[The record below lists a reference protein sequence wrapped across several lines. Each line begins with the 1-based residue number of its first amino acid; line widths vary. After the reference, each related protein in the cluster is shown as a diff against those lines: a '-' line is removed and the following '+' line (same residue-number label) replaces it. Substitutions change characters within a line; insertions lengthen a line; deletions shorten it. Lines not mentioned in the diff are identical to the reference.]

1 MNNSK
6 MHTNQS
12 AMRTNPSASV
22 SPSLG
27 TRMSACTRQKIA
39 SASPLQGKVLVTLP
53 PSVSSMTRSATRKSA
68 RNTKNT
74 LRDIESPAVQ
84 PPKKGKKGSKTLCAI
99 HEDADTLLESLDQP
113 KLPPLLWKSPPED
126 MGLVLNQ
133 VIEQSNHGVNSEVK
147 GAASTLAYSLAYR
160 GDCEGIAGA
169 ALTLVYSLAYR
180 GSEEVT
186 GAASTMRYS
195 LAYSSGS
202 TSARKQK
209 DLGGSDDEHK
219 EKGKEE
225 GDDYQPDKHIDL
237 WGLET
242 KSNEKSD
249 DQKND
254 DYQPGGMNSL
264 DGLVNSADDDEDI
277 ILVGI
282 DIDSENKLQS
292 SFHKDTH
299 HNKTLILGRP
309 QPPDLSNYPESQHS
323 AALKYYKSKRKLYA
337 NKERAK
343 VAQSVAHPVAVYTG
357 RNSDQLHPM
366 TEVVSH
372 QLVEKQTLMSKE
384 IVQLCIAKEV
394 NLQGIATKINRSDNT
409 HCTDVEVNFYVRATF
424 SAVVGWIVHTAV
436 CRDRDNILQIPPKD
450 CVDPIN
456 QQTKCTPRTPLKSRM
471 IVPIILT
478 RCCIGQSWYQLSV
491 IEGTLETIRQ
501 QLFTH

>member
-133 VIEQSNHGVNSEVK
+133 VIEQSNHGVNSEV
-147 GAASTLAYSLAYR
+147 
-160 GDCEGIAGA
+160 
-169 ALTLVYSLAYR
+169 
-180 GSEEVT
+180 T

-249 DQKND
+249 DQKSD

-282 DIDSENKLQS
+282 DIDSEDKLQS